1 MFLFLFKLFFNIL
14 NPAYLT
20 FKAFRS
26 RRAHHYVKWM
36 MYWIVFALFS
46 AFETIADIFL
56 FWLPFYYE
64 IKFVFLVW
72 LILPVWK
79 DLLGSGLLYEKFVHP
94 WFLTHEPGIDSALDT
109 LQRRTCSAAFR
120 WALKAIKTVSDFIV
134 DQAWVT
140 LVPTPTQA
148 PENPTQAP
156 ESSQNVFS
164 SDSEPEEQ
172 QQQQQQQQKKAKKAK
187 KGRKVILLQQYFILW
202 AVWSYNDTFLT

>member
-64 IKFVFLVW
+64 IKFVFMVW

-94 WFLTHEPGIDSALDT
+94 WFLTHEPKIDAALDT
-109 LQRRTCSAAFR
+109 LQCRTCSAAFR
-120 WALKAIKTVSDFIV
+120 WASKAIKTISDFIV
-134 DQAWVT
+134 DQV

-148 PENPTQAP
+148 PESPTQAP
-156 ESSQNVFS
+156 ESSHNVFS

-187 KGRKVILLQQYFILW
+187 KERKVILLEGRKVILLEQYFILW
-202 AVWSYNDTFLT
+202 PLT